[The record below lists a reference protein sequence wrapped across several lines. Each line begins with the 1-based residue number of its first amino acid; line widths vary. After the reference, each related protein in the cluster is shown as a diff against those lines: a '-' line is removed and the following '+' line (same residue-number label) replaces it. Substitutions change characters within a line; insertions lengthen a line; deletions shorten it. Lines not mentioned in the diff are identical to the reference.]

1 MTATQTLGAACLALA
16 SATSFGL
23 ASALQHAQ
31 AGQVAQRSAFNP
43 GLLGSLARRPQWLL
57 GGAADILAVVLQGAA
72 LRYGA
77 VALVQPVL
85 VAGLPVAVLLSA
97 LYAVCRLHRR
107 EWVGLALC
115 TTGLALLAPATAT
128 TPRGIPPSRV
138 TALLAG
144 LVLAALTGCLLLL
157 ARRVPRWSGAAA
169 GSAAGIVIGAGS
181 VLLAVCAE
189 RVGDLPALL
198 ASVAPYAAVAVG
210 LAGLAL
216 SQAAFQTGGIG
227 GPLAALSV
235 VEPVVAVVLAV
246 VVLHERLPSS
256 GLALLG
262 AVVGTVLAVAGV
274 VALTRQGSPLV
285 EPPGQDRE

>member
-1 MTATQTLGAACLALA
+1 MIATQTLGAACLALA

-31 AGQVAQRSAFNP
+31 AGRVAQRSAFNP
-43 GLLGSLARRPQWLL
+43 SLLASLARRPQWLL
-57 GGAADILAVVLQGAA
+57 GGVADILAVVLQGAA

-97 LYAVCRLHRR
+97 LYAVRRLHRR
-107 EWVGLALC
+107 EWAGLALC
-115 TTGLALLAPATAT
+115 TAGLALLAPATAT
-128 TPRGIPPSRV
+128 TPRGIPPSRL

-144 LVLAALTGCLLLL
+144 VVLAVVAGALLLL
-157 ARRVPRWSGAAA
+157 ARRVPRWSGAAT
-169 GSAAGIVIGAGS
+169 GSAAGVVIGAGS

-189 RVGDLPALL
+189 RVADLPALL
-198 ASVAPYAAVAVG
+198 GSVAPYAAVAVG

-216 SQAAFQTGGIG
+216 SQAAFQTGTLG

-235 VEPVVAVVLAV
+235 GEPVVAVLLAV
-246 VVLHERLPSS
+246 VVLHERLPGS
-256 GLALLG
+256 GTALLA
-262 AVVGTVLAVAGV
+262 AVAGTMLAVAGV
-274 VALTRQGSPLV
+274 VTLTRQGSPLL
-285 EPPGQDRE
+285 EPAPRPP